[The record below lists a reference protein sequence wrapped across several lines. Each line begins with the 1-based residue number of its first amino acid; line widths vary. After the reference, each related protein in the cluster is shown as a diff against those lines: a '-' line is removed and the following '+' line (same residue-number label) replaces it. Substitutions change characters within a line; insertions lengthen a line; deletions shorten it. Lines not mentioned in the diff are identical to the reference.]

1 MSTHACIYC
10 QTRVHSTPDGVWVD
24 VTAGDVCSGNWA
36 TGANENQP
44 HYPGI
49 LSEQTIRLDSK
60 SVDELFVILDEYEE
74 MALGYWDEEDSE
86 EPDEHSEMRNGIRVL
101 RSALL
106 MRES

>member
-1 MSTHACIYC
+1 
-10 QTRVHSTPDGVWVD
+10 VWID
-24 VTAGDVCSGNWA
+24 VTGGDVCSGNWA

-44 HYPGI
+44 HHAGI

-86 EPDEHSEMRNGIRVL
+86 EPDAYPEMRNGVRLL

-106 MRES
+106 LRES